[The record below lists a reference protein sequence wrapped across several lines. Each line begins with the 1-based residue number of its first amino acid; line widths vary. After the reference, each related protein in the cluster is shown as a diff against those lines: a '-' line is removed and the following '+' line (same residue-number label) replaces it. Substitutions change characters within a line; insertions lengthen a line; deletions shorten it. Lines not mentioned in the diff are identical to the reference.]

1 MRLRTNASTI
11 LSPRLST
18 SHLLH
23 QHHHLP
29 LNPNSYRRHLG
40 NRHHRVFTSFFSST
54 YISSMPVGSPKRRRS
69 ADGSAPPAKR
79 KVQSTTTQATV
90 VNFFKPASKKEPEH
104 TIWKVVDDTLL
115 VGTYFNRASPNK
127 TKPAASDVKR
137 RVAGF
142 DLDSTLITTESGNVF
157 AKTATD
163 WKWWSPCVPD
173 TLRKLHDDGY
183 IIVIFTNQ
191 GFLKQPKKDSSNLT
205 KFKLKLAAVLDSL
218 DIPVTVY
225 AATANDRYRKPRVG
239 MWEEMV
245 DDYDLDAHGVDLD
258 ASYLVGDAAGR
269 DGDHSDSDR
278 HWAANVGI
286 GFRTPEEFFLGK
298 MPKSMAHRFD
308 PLKYIKSE
316 PQALVFTKSSKQE
329 IVLFVGPPGAGKST
343 FYRRN
348 LEPLGFER
356 VNQDTL
362 KTKDRCLKVSDSLLE
377 GGKSVTVDNTNPDVT
392 TRAAWI
398 SLAKKHKVPI
408 RCVHF
413 IAPTDLCQHNDA
425 VRALGGELVN
435 PEKRKILPK
444 IAFTNF
450 ASRFIKP
457 RIDEGFQDMTEIEFQ
472 WEGGD
477 PELQIWRKY
486 WI

>member
-1 MRLRTNASTI
+1 
-11 LSPRLST
+11 
-18 SHLLH
+18 
-23 QHHHLP
+23 
-29 LNPNSYRRHLG
+29 
-40 NRHHRVFTSFFSST
+40 
-54 YISSMPVGSPKRRRS
+54 MPVGSPKRRRS
-69 ADGSAPPAKR
+69 ADGTAAPPTKR
-79 KVQSTTTQATV
+79 KVQSTTTQAAV
-90 VNFFKPASKKEPEH
+90 VNFFKPASKKEPER
-104 TIWKVVDDTLL
+104 TTWKVVDDTLL

-127 TKPAASDVKR
+127 AKPAVPDEKR
-137 RVAGF
+137 RVSGF

-163 WKWWSPCVPD
+163 WKWWNLCVPD
-173 TLRKLHDDGY
+173 ALRKLHDAGY
-183 IIVIFTNQ
+183 LIVIFTNQ
-191 GFLKQPKKDSSNLT
+191 AALKQPKKESANLT
-205 KFKLKLAAVLDSL
+205 KFKLKVAAVLDSL
-218 DIPVTVY
+218 DIPLTVY

-258 ASYLVGDAAGR
+258 ASYLIGDAAGR

-286 GFRTPEEFFLGK
+286 GFRTPEEFFLGE
-298 MPKSMAHRFD
+298 MPKPMVHRFD

-316 PQALVFTKSSKQE
+316 PQAPGFTKSSKQE

-356 VNQDTL
+356 INQDTL
-362 KTKDRCLKVSDSLLE
+362 KTKDKCLKVAEALLE
-377 GGKSVTVDNTNPDVT
+377 DGKNVTVDNTNADVA

-398 SLAKKHKVPI
+398 SLAKKHKIPV

-425 VRALGGELVN
+425 VRAFGGELVN
-435 PEKRKILPK
+435 PEKRTLLPK
-444 IAFTNF
+444 IAFTSF
-450 ASRFIKP
+450 TSRFAEP
-457 RIDEGFQDMTEIEFQ
+457 RIDEGFQDMTKVEFQ

-477 PELQIWRKY
+477 SELQIWRKY